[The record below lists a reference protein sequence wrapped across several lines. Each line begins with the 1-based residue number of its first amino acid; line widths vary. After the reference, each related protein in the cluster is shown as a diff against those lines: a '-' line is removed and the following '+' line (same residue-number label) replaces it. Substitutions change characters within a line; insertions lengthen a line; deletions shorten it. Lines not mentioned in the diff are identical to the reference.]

1 MNNMKDLIALFDN
14 HKIYDTDIWTNVLI
28 LGVYRF
34 VFRCVLSPKRTWN
47 YVSGFNS
54 NKPDSI
60 RNIRYCLYLDCE
72 IFYLYPLCIM
82 YTSSTLNWELYF
94 SI

>member
-1 MNNMKDLIALFDN
+1 MNSMKDLIALFDN

-28 LGVYRF
+28 LL
-34 VFRCVLSPKRTWN
+34 VFTDLYLVVSPKRTWN

-60 RNIRYCLYLDCE
+60 RNIRY
-72 IFYLYPLCIM
+72 
-82 YTSSTLNWELYF
+82 
-94 SI
+94 